1 MELQI
6 SSDIRKFK
14 TKDVGVFSFA
24 EAGFL
29 ALAGGAGYA
38 MYYLEM
44 NVWHFEKMN
53 TGLMLPLPA
62 IFLCFGFL
70 KPFGMSFLQF
80 LRTVFREWVTD
91 PKVYIWES
99 DFVYDLDGDDLAL
112 DEEGHKRHLTD
123 TEKQL
128 YLMSDEVVTT
138 PLPKGKEGKKML
150 REMQSHII

>member
-14 TKDVGVFSFA
+14 TKDVGAFSFA

-29 ALAGGAGYA
+29 ALAGGSGYA
-38 MYYLEM
+38 VYYLEM
-44 NVWHFEKMN
+44 NVWHFEQMN
-53 TGLMLPLPA
+53 IGLMLPLPA
-62 IFLCFGFL
+62 IILCFGFL
-70 KPFGMSFLQF
+70 KPFGMSFMQF
-80 LRTVFREWVTD
+80 LQTVFREWVTD

-112 DEEGHKRHLTD
+112 DEKGRKRRLTD

-128 YLMSDEVVTT
+128 YLMSDEVVTA
-138 PLPKGKEGKKML
+138 PLPKGKEGKEML
-150 REMQSHII
+150 KEMQSHII